1 MPTYLIVGIPAISI
15 CLLIGIVI
23 FERHAKRVGTRKRSE
38 QLKLWV
44 SSHGSTHPRASDG
57 LPITDPRQPPRSPL
71 KSEPSRM

>member
-1 MPTYLIVGIPAISI
+1 MPTFLFFGVPAIAI

-23 FERHAKRVGTRKRSE
+23 FERHANSIGTRKRSE

-44 SSHGSTHPRASDG
+44 NSHGLTHPRASDG